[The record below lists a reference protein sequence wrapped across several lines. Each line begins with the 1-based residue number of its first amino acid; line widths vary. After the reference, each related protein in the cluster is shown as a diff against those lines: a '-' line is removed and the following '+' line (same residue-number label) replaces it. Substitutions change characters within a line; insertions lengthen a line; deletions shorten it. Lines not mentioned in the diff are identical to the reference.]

1 MAQISLIGIGAG
13 VAAALLF
20 ASATMGGLLSS
31 VLFLLAPLPI
41 MIVALGWSHWVGL
54 VATAVAAA
62 GLAAIFGTAFALFF
76 LIGLGLP
83 AWWLGYLA
91 LLARPVA
98 AAPSLEWYPVGN
110 LVLWAAVLGALVVVA
125 AIPQFGTDEDTFRTA
140 LRNGFERAIRLQAGT
155 PADAPLE
162 LPGISDPKRVID
174 VMVLV
179 TPPFAALFAT
189 FTNLIDLWLAGR
201 IVKTSGRLK
210 RPWPDIMA
218 MKFPPYAVALFALA
232 VAGSFL
238 AGLPGVMSGV
248 LAATMLL
255 AYTVLGFAVLH
266 AISRNMASRGLV
278 LTGAYALVIV
288 FGWPMLVMTL
298 LGLADSALDLRAR
311 AATKGGP
318 PAQGKS

>member
-1 MAQISLIGIGAG
+1 MAQIILIGIGAG

-140 LRNGFERAIRLQAGT
+140 PSGCRLAHPPT
-155 PADAPLE
+155 PRSNCPAFPI
-162 LPGISDPKRVID
+162 P
-174 VMVLV
+174 
-179 TPPFAALFAT
+179 
-189 FTNLIDLWLAGR
+189 
-201 IVKTSGRLK
+201 SG
-210 RPWPDIMA
+210 
-218 MKFPPYAVALFALA
+218 
-232 VAGSFL
+232 
-238 AGLPGVMSGV
+238 
-248 LAATMLL
+248 
-255 AYTVLGFAVLH
+255 
-266 AISRNMASRGLV
+266 
-278 LTGAYALVIV
+278 
-288 FGWPMLVMTL
+288 
-298 LGLADSALDLRAR
+298 
-311 AATKGGP
+311 
-318 PAQGKS
+318 